1 MTLEAPP
8 PGAGSRDARE
18 RTRVWLVEDNE
29 LYRRS
34 LADLLGVADDLDCA
48 LAVGSCEEAL
58 AGLDAGEIPDIVF
71 MDIGLPGMN
80 GIEGTRRIRSLSPT
94 SRVVMLTV
102 HEEDDKVFEA
112 ICAGASGYLLKSA
125 PADRIVEAVRQV
137 VRGDAPI
144 NGQIASKMLRLFAGL
159 APREPATAGYG
170 LSPREREI
178 LQHLVDGMTMK
189 QIARRLGVSYH
200 TVTTHVRNIYEKLH
214 VHSRS
219 GAVSKAIREGLV

>member
-1 MTLEAPP
+1 MRAVPPAPEP
-8 PGAGSRDARE
+8 
-18 RTRVWLVEDNE
+18 TQVWLVEDND

-34 LADLLGVADDLDCA
+34 LADLLSAAGDLACP
-48 LAVGSCEEAL
+48 LSVGSCEEAL
-58 AGLDAGEIPDIVF
+58 AALDAGEVPDLVF
-71 MDIGLPGMN
+71 MDIGLPGMS
-80 GIEGTRRIRSLSPT
+80 GIEGTRRIRSLSPA

-125 PADRIVEAVRQV
+125 SADRIVEAVRQV
-137 VRGDAPI
+137 VRGAAPI
-144 NGQIASKMLRLFAGL
+144 NGQIATKMLRLFSGL
-159 APREPATAGYG
+159 APREPTPDEHG

-189 QIARRLGVSYH
+189 QIAGRLGVSYH

-214 VHSRS
+214 VHSRG

>member
-1 MTLEAPP
+1 VPPAPEP
-8 PGAGSRDARE
+8 
-18 RTRVWLVEDNE
+18 THVWLVEDNE
-29 LYRRS
+29 LYRGS
-34 LADLLGVADDLDCA
+34 LAALLAATDDLACG
-48 LAVGSCEEAL
+48 LSVGSCEEAL
-58 AGLDAGEIPDIVF
+58 AGLDAGEVPDIVF
-71 MDIGLPGMN
+71 MDIGLPGMS

-94 SRVVMLTV
+94 TRVVMLTV
-102 HEEDDKVFEA
+102 HEEDGKVFEA

-137 VRGDAPI
+137 VSGDAPI
-144 NGQIASKMLRLFAGL
+144 NGQIAAKMLRLFAGL
-159 APREPATAGYG
+159 APREPAAESYG

-214 VHSRS
+214 VHSRG
-219 GAVSKAIREGLV
+219 GAVSKAVREGLV